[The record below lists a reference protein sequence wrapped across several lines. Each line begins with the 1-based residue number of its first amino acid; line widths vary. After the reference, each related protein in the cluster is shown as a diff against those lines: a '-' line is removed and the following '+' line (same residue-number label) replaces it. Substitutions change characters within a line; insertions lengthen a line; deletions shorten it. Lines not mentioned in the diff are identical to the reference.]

1 MLEKLEWFGMDFSAS
16 SFWTEGEESYVWNTQ
31 DSSSQTPQNDGLA
44 FSITWTFQFPRE
56 MIKSEMEKNW
66 LIFHDQP
73 KKDTDFLL
81 CGEKAWSKREK
92 AEILGIK
99 IYDSRNEI
107 IEKFPFL
114 WNLKI
119 EEKKIETW
127 KPNQPSQMSL
137 F

>member
-1 MLEKLEWFGMDFSAS
+1 
-16 SFWTEGEESYVWNTQ
+16 
-31 DSSSQTPQNDGLA
+31 
-44 FSITWTFQFPRE
+44 
-56 MIKSEMEKNW
+56 
-66 LIFHDQP
+66 
-73 KKDTDFLL
+73 
-81 CGEKAWSKREK
+81 
-92 AEILGIK
+92 LGIK
-99 IYDSRNEI
+99 IYDSRHEI